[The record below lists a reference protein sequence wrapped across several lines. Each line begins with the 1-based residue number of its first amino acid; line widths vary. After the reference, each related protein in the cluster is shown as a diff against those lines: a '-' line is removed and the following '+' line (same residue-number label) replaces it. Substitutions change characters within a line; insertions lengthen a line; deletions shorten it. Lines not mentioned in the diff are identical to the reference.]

1 MNLSFY
7 IARRYLFAKKSHNAI
22 NVISMISMCG
32 IAVATLALVC
42 ALSVFNGFTMLVE
55 KSFSVIDPDL
65 KIEPTRG
72 KVFDPSDTQIQKV
85 LNLSEVTSYSE
96 TLEENALA
104 IYDDRQ
110 SPVLIKGVSQTYKN
124 VIDTDLLIVD
134 GVYSLKEGDVDYSV
148 LGVSLAMNL
157 GIRSNAPFPIKIY
170 SPKRDVKVN
179 TANPAAAFSQ
189 TYVYPAGIFAL
200 NQPKYDE
207 QLMIISLDQAREL
220 FRYDNEVSS
229 LDVKLKEG
237 ISVEKVKNQ
246 MQGILGNNFLV
257 KDRFAQQESSFRM
270 INIEKWVTFL
280 ILCFILTIAAFNI
293 VGSLSMLIVEKSSDI
308 QILKNMGAS
317 NKLITRIFLFEG
329 WFISF
334 IGTLVGLTL
343 GLLLCFLQIKFGI
356 LKLGHTPGAFII
368 DAYPIK
374 VMFTDILSIFVTVI
388 IIGVLVVLY
397 PVNSLRKRLLK

>member
-1 MNLSFY
+1 
-7 IARRYLFAKKSHNAI
+7 
-22 NVISMISMCG
+22 MCG
-32 IAVATLALVC
+32 IAIATLALVC

-65 KIEPTRG
+65 KIEPARG
-72 KVFDPSDTQIQKV
+72 KVFDPSDSRIQKI
-85 LNLSEVTSYSE
+85 LSLPEIASYSE

-110 SPVLIKGVSQTYKN
+110 SPVLLKGVSQTYKD
-124 VIDTDLLIVD
+124 VIDTDKLIAD
-134 GVYSLKEGDVDYSV
+134 GVYSLKEGDVDYSIA
-148 LGVSLAMNL
+148 GVSLAMNL
-157 GIRSNAPFPIKIY
+157 GIRSNAPFPIEIY

-179 TANPAAAFSQ
+179 TANPAAAFSR

-207 QLMIISLDQAREL
+207 QLMIVSLDLAREL
-220 FRYDNEVSS
+220 FRYDNEISS
-229 LDVKLKEG
+229 LDLKLKEG
-237 ISVEKVKNQ
+237 TSIAKVRDQIQN
-246 MQGILGNNFLV
+246 ILGSNYLV
-257 KDRFAQQESSFRM
+257 KDRFVQQESSFRM

-293 VGSLSMLIVEKSSDI
+293 VGSLSMLIVEKSADI

-317 NKLITRIFLFEG
+317 NKLIIRIFLFEG

-334 IGTLVGLTL
+334 IGTLIGLVL

-368 DAYPIK
+368 DAYPVK
-374 VMFTDILSIFVTVI
+374 VMFTDILSIFITVI

-397 PVNSLRKRLLK
+397 PVNSLRKRLIK